1 MTTTTTGTV
10 RSWHADEGWGVID
23 LDPVVGGDPRLPA
36 VRDVWVHFSAVVG
49 RGLRY
54 LVPGERVTVDWEDVP
69 HPPHGGQASAVTV
82 ADGVS
87 ADGASAADAA
97 DATGSGVVD
106 STLTIRWDDGSP
118 S

>member
-10 RSWHADEGWGVID
+10 RSWRADEGWGVVD
-23 LDPVVGGDPRLPA
+23 LDPVVGGDPCLPA

-82 ADGVS
+82 ADG
-87 ADGASAADAA
+87 ASAADAA